1 MTLQVYSVLLAF
13 ESTVMFSVKCCTP
26 DVCAIT
32 TLLPLNHWIITL
44 PKIEEQVILTISPI
58 RKILLPVMEIAAIQM
73 CVIVYLIQTFHSQL
87 IFSDRVEFPL
97 LLLIVQVKDPL

>member
-13 ESTVMFSVKCCTP
+13 ESTVMLSVKYCTP
-26 DVCAIT
+26 DVCAT

-44 PKIEEQVILTISPI
+44 PKIEEQVILAISPI

-87 IFSDRVEFPL
+87 IFSDCVEFPL
-97 LLLIVQVKDPL
+97 LLLTVQVKDPL